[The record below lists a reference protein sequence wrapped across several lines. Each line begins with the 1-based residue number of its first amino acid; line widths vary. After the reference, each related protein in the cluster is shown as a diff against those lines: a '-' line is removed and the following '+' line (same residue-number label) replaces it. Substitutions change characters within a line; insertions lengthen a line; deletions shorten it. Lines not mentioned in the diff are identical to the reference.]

1 MFCRK
6 CGAKLLPDDVFC
18 SNCGTKV
25 INETSTDEPTHMDNS
40 QHPTQTTIKNK
51 FLNNSF
57 FKFLIYFF
65 SYVLLV
71 IFIYAIFPIA
81 NMSLPQFI
89 SSPNGLMKF
98 LGIAV
103 GAALVPTLCSL
114 PLFYALKKMNKVE
127 RLGRLDIFFF
137 FMLLIAIGIPL
148 KLLPPIEV
156 GLLIVGIILQ
166 IFFAVKKHR

>member
-65 SYVLLV
+65 
-71 IFIYAIFPIA
+71 
-81 NMSLPQFI
+81 
-89 SSPNGLMKF
+89 LMYF
-98 LGIAV
+98 L
-103 GAALVPTLCSL
+103 
-114 PLFYALKKMNKVE
+114 
-127 RLGRLDIFFF
+127 
-137 FMLLIAIGIPL
+137 
-148 KLLPPIEV
+148 
-156 GLLIVGIILQ
+156 
-166 IFFAVKKHR
+166 